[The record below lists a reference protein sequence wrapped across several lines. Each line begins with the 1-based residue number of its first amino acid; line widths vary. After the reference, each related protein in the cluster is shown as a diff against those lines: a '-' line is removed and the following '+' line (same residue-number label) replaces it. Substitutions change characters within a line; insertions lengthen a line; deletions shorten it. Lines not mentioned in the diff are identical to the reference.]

1 MIIEVIEKCFY
12 LEFVPSA
19 SAGALFFDPSR
30 HFGYNWEMDEHEEDV
45 VIEPTPGTNYP
56 DTNVLED
63 EEAFEEGAERKAA
76 KTRDELAVCRKEKQE
91 YMDGWQRAKA
101 DYVNLLKRFEVE
113 TKSAKVAGVVK
124 AVETLLPAFDALERS
139 KEHGE
144 IPEGFTAIARQLE
157 SAFAA
162 LGLEEV
168 GKIGEQ
174 FNPVFHEALG
184 QDPAESAEKDDT
196 ITSVLERGWKVGET
210 VIRPAKV
217 RVAHFG

>member
-1 MIIEVIEKCFY
+1 
-12 LEFVPSA
+12 
-19 SAGALFFDPSR
+19 
-30 HFGYNWEMDEHEEDV
+30 MDEHDDV
-45 VIEPTPGTNYP
+45 VIEPEEGRINLP

-63 EEAFEEGAERKAA
+63 EEAFEQGAEMKMA
-76 KTRDELAVCRKEKQE
+76 KSRDELATCRKEKQE

-113 TKSAKVAGVVK
+113 TKSSKVAGVVK

-144 IPEGFTAIARQLE
+144 VPEGFLAIARQIE
-157 SAFAA
+157 SAFAS
-162 LGLEEV
+162 LGLESMGEV
-168 GKIGEQ
+168 GEH
-174 FNPVFHEALG
+174 FNPALHEALG
-184 QDPAESAEKDDT
+184 QDPIDSAAKDDT
-196 ITSVLERGWKVGET
+196 ITGVLEKGWKLGEV